1 MKRKQTKV
9 LNSNYL
15 IKVNGEPLSP
25 ILIGNLD
32 TLSKARKQVKKM
44 IIDDRVQEVAIV
56 RQTVTETV
64 MDTFKPIIQKVLT
77 ADDLSLDEGDIN
89 E

>member
-9 LNSNYL
+9 LNSNYI
-15 IKVNGEPLSP
+15 IKVNGQPLYSS
-25 ILIGNLD
+25 GFG
-32 TLSKARKQVKKM
+32 TLSKARKQVKLM
-44 IIDDRVQEVAIV
+44 PVNEGIEEVAIV

-77 ADDLSLDEGDIN
+77 ADALCLDEGELDH